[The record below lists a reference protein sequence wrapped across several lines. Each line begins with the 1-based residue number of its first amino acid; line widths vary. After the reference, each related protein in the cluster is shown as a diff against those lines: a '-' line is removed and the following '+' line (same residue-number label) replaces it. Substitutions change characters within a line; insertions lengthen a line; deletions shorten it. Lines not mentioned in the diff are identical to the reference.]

1 MSMLSSSYQTPAI
14 TRAKGHIL
22 KTYANLSGSDSE
34 NDCMAGQ
41 RIQGP
46 WKQILEKVQRS

>member
-1 MSMLSSSYQTPAI
+1 MLSSSYQTPAI
-14 TRAKGHIL
+14 TRAKGHIM